1 MEKGKRLIMKEFW
14 NKYKKKI
21 LEILIIVGVL
31 ILISFV
37 SMILLRAFGVIY
49 YDDGMKINTELFD
62 SFKNSWYGSI
72 IIILIQVII
81 TNLLCFIPGASMAF
95 ILLLQTLYSNPWQ
108 AFFIAFLGVLISST
122 MMYLIGRIGGY
133 RVCAKILGDKDC
145 EKASELLND
154 KGVIYFPIMMLFPL
168 FPDDALVM
176 IAGTLK
182 MSLKWFIPSNVIG
195 RGVGVATIVFGLASI
210 PYDKFTTPWHWI
222 GFVLIC
228 AILIITVF
236 YLAHRLNVY
245 LSKRKNVEE

>member
-31 ILISFV
+31 ILISFI

-108 AFFIAFLGVLISST
+108 AFFIAFLGVLTSST

-182 MSLKWFIPSNVIG
+182 MSLKWFIPSIVIG
-195 RGVGVATIVFGLASI
+195 RGIGVATIVFGLASI

-236 YLAHRLNVY
+236 YLAHRLNVC

>member
-1 MEKGKRLIMKEFW
+1 MKEFFKK
-14 NKYKKKI
+14 NKVKI
-21 LEILIIVGVL
+21 VEVLIMIAILII
-31 ILISFV
+31 ISVV
-37 SMILLRAFGVIY
+37 SMLILRAFGVIY
-49 YDDGMKINTELFD
+49 YDDGMKINTELFN

-72 IIILIQVII
+72 IIILIQVIV

-133 RVCAKILGDKDC
+133 KVCVKILGDKDC
-145 EKASELLND
+145 EKASNLLNN
-154 KGVIYFPIMMLFPL
+154 KGAIYFPIMMLFPL
-168 FPDDALVM
+168 FPDDTLVM

-182 MSLKWFIPSNVIG
+182 MSLKWFIPSIVLG
-195 RGVGVATIVFGLASI
+195 RGVGVATIIFGLASI

-236 YLAHRLNVY
+236 YLAHKLNIY
-245 LSKRKNVEE
+245 LEKRRQIEE

>member
-1 MEKGKRLIMKEFW
+1 MKEFFKK
-14 NKYKKKI
+14 NKVKI
-21 LEILIIVGVL
+21 IEILIMIAILVIISVASML
-31 ILISFV
+31 I
-37 SMILLRAFGVIY
+37 LRAFGVIY
-49 YDDGMKINTELFD
+49 YDDGMKINTELFN

-72 IIILIQVII
+72 IIILIQVIV

-133 RVCAKILGDKDC
+133 KVCVKILGDKDC
-145 EKASELLND
+145 EKASNLLNN
-154 KGVIYFPIMMLFPL
+154 KGAIYFPIMMLFPL

-182 MSLKWFIPSNVIG
+182 MSLKWFIPSIVLG

-222 GFVLIC
+222 GFILIC

-236 YLAHRLNVY
+236 YLAHKLNIY
-245 LSKRKNVEE
+245 LEKRRQIEE